1 MQDQTGKPAKWRWP
15 SISRALQLLAV
26 SLLLLIT
33 GASVDQLLHE
43 RRFIITD
50 SERQMSRLDMV
61 FAEQTGRAIETVD
74 LVIRGAIETWLA
86 SPDLSARDPVFAAT
100 LARRMRG
107 VRQMTALA
115 ITDAAGN
122 VLHASGPDIA
132 GRLPEA
138 GLALLARAKAETGT
152 RPGFSV
158 PFRGSSGQWTV
169 LVACP
174 IRDPASGITGFGVA
188 TLNLGYFEDFY
199 KAVDL
204 TENGSI
210 ILHLRDGTVLARYPH
225 VDAAI
230 GTSFGHLPPFRDVLA
245 HGMAGTLLMESPIDG
260 SIRVTA
266 IRALKAFPLAVMVSV
281 EQGSLLAEWRR
292 QAWMLGS
299 SVILASLLIG
309 GLLLMLA
316 RRSREAERLLVST
329 QVARAGA
336 EAATSRL
343 QGEIVERER
352 AETALRHAQRIE
364 AIGQLTGGVA
374 HDFNNL
380 LTVVLGNV
388 DLLLRLRTDGAADN
402 LTYTRLLAVKAAA
415 ERGATL
421 TNHLLA
427 FARRQPLLVRPT
439 NLNAVILGMGDL
451 LHSATSRGVSLKT
464 RLSATPWSAMVDATQ
479 IELLILNL
487 VVNARDA
494 MPDGGEIIVE
504 TANRALT
511 PGGRAEI
518 PRAGDY
524 VSIIVR
530 DSGTGM
536 TEEVAARAFEP
547 FFTTKPLGGGS
558 GLGLSQVFGTASQLG
573 GAVEIDSVVGR
584 GTSVAVYLPRAL
596 VPAAADPSPSRD
608 PSPLRRPPAGTAVLL
623 VDDDAAVR
631 VAIAASLRAAGF
643 AVREAEDAATAL
655 AALDQNPGIDV
666 LLTDLAVPGTDG
678 LQLID
683 AAHAMRPELPVVLIS
698 GHGDAVTESWQDR
711 ARQDRPW
718 QDQTRHGQTRHGQA
732 RFVRKPFRT
741 EELVDQLTA
750 AMEDA
755 HAVRSPA

>member
-1 MQDQTGKPAKWRWP
+1 MQGQTGRSAKWGWP

-26 SLLLLIT
+26 CLLLLIT
-33 GASVDQLLHE
+33 GTSVDQLLHE
-43 RRFIITD
+43 RQFIIAD

-61 FAEQTGRAIETVD
+61 FAEQTGRAVETVD
-74 LVIRGAIETWLA
+74 LVVRGAIETWLT
-86 SPDLSARDPVFAAT
+86 SPDLSAHDPAFAAT

-115 ITDAAGN
+115 ITDSAGN
-122 VLHASGPDIA
+122 VLHATGPDIA

-138 GLALLARAKAETGT
+138 GLALLARAKADTGT
-152 RPGFSV
+152 RLGFSV

-174 IRDPASGITGFGVA
+174 IRGPASGITGLGIA

-225 VDAAI
+225 VDAVI

-245 HGMAGTLLMESPIDG
+245 RGMAGTLLMESPIDG

-281 EQGSLLAEWRR
+281 EQGSLLTAWRT

-343 QGEIVERER
+343 RGEIIERER
-352 AETALRHAQRIE
+352 AETALRHAQRID

-380 LTVVLGNV
+380 LTVILGNV
-388 DLLLRLRTDGAADN
+388 DLLLRLRTGRAADN
-402 LTYTRLLAVKAAA
+402 PMYTRLLAVKAAA

-451 LHSATSRGVSLKT
+451 LQSATSRDVSLNT
-464 RLSATPWSAMVDATQ
+464 RLSAAPWPAMVDPTQ

-494 MPDGGEIIVE
+494 MPDGGEIAVE
-504 TANRALT
+504 TTNRTLEA
-511 PGGRAEI
+511 GGRAEI

-530 DSGTGM
+530 DSGIGM
-536 TEEVAARAFEP
+536 TQEVVARAFEP

-558 GLGLSQVFGTASQLG
+558 GLGLSQVFGTATQLG

-584 GTSVAVYLPRAL
+584 GTSVIVYLPRAP
-596 VPAAADPSPSRD
+596 VPAAPAPSPSRE
-608 PSPLRRPPAGTAVLL
+608 PAALRRPPDGTAVLL

-631 VAIAASLRAAGF
+631 AVIASSLRAAGF
-643 AVREAEDAATAL
+643 AVREVEDATTAL
-655 AALDQNPGIDV
+655 TTLDQDLGIGV
-666 LLTDLAVPGTDG
+666 LLTDLAMPGTDG

-683 AAHAMRPELPVVLIS
+683 AARTMRPDLPAVLIS
-698 GHGDAVTESWQDR
+698 GHADAMTRS
-711 ARQDRPW
+711 
-718 QDQTRHGQTRHGQA
+718 RHGRAA
-732 RFVRKPFRT
+732 RFVLKPFRT
-741 EELVDQLTA
+741 EELVEQLTA